1 MKHQHFSL
9 YRIVFMV
16 DFLRVCSGTSVLFQ
30 LKQATVLLLYLNVRH
45 IRIIYFDIW
54 LILER
59 KRPSFLYHM
68 NIHYKPLKKMDQIWS
83 FFFSKDECET
93 LWDITVRNILILLNY
108 KNDTQNYGQ
117 ILNKYFVDW
126 SSKDKIFLLLNSV
139 SGSQRPWVIS
149 TQNISR
155 TINNIWVFCHFSF
168 QQKHWLWII
177 QFPLVS
183 ILSRGGGINCDA
195 D

>member
-1 MKHQHFSL
+1 M
-9 YRIVFMV
+9 Y
-16 DFLRVCSGTSVLFQ
+16 GTLELFIFIFD
-30 LKQATVLLLYLNVRH
+30 LSWRGKDQAFYT
-45 IRIIYFDIW
+45 IW
-54 LILER
+54 I
-59 KRPSFLYHM
+59 SITSHW
-68 NIHYKPLKKMDQIWS
+68 KKWTRYEV
-83 FFFSKDECET
+83 FFSKDEYET

-149 TQNISR
+149 TQNTSR